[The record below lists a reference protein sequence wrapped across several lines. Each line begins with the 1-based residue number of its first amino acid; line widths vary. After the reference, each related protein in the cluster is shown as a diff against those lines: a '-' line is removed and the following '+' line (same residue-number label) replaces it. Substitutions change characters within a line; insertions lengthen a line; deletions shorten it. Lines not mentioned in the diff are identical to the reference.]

1 MAGSKFATEY
11 NFNVG
16 GHMTAGRQGH
26 KVDRIVIHHNA
37 NTNDVVPGVWQS
49 RASSAHYQVTPTA
62 VRQCVDENNTAW
74 HAGNWAMNLRS
85 IGIEHLNSTG
95 APSWQV
101 APETIERSA
110 HLVADIC
117 QRYGIPCDRAHII
130 KHSEVPRSTAC
141 PGGLDI
147 DKLVNRTRELMGQR
161 ADTSA
166 PAPTPAPA
174 PAPTQ
179 KSDGGYL
186 SFDYRGNVRNE
197 PTTKSGVFATYDAG
211 AWVKFDGYVHGES
224 VNGSDKWL
232 RSSRSKKYVHESVT
246 GGVYGLPDLGTVN
259 VSAPAPNTPQ
269 TGSNGLVAQ
278 NGTYKAYFNM
288 KIRTAPS
295 LSAQSIDTFDKGA
308 SHSYDGYVDNEGIR
322 WISFI
327 GDTTKKRVYVA
338 RRKLDNSEIWG
349 ECY

>member
-1 MAGSKFATEY
+1 MASSKYTTEY

-16 GHMTAGRQGH
+16 GHMTPGRQGH
-26 KVDRIVIHHNA
+26 KIDRIVIHHNA
-37 NTNDVVPGVWQS
+37 NVNDVVPQVWQS

-117 QRYGIPCDRAHII
+117 QRYGIQCDRQHII

-147 DKLVNRTRELMGQR
+147 DKLVNRARELMGQP
-161 ADTSA
+161 ADNVQTA
-166 PAPTPAPA
+166 PQPAPA
-174 PAPTQ
+174 PA

-186 SFDYRGNVRNE
+186 SFDYRGNVRE
-197 PTTKSGVFATYDAG
+197 QPTTKSNVFATYDKG
-211 AWVKFDGYVHGES
+211 AWVKFDGYVHGETIS
-224 VNGSDKWL
+224 GSDKWL
-232 RSSRSKKYVHESVT
+232 RSSKSNKYVHESVT
-246 GGVYGLPDLGTVN
+246 GGVYGLPDLGKVN
-259 VSAPAPNTPQ
+259 LPSQPSNTPQ
-269 TGSNGLVAQ
+269 TGSNGLKIVPQ
-278 NGTYKAYFNM
+278 NGTFKASVNRN
-288 KIRTAPS
+288 IRWDSPDGQIGGTFTAGS
-295 LSAQSIDTFDKGA
+295 TQNYTGYIDFGNFRYVTWKGA
-308 SHSYDGYVDNEGIR
+308 SGHQCFTAVRRLSDN
-322 WISFI
+322 
-327 GDTTKKRVYVA
+327 KRY
-338 RRKLDNSEIWG
+338 G
-349 ECY
+349 ECF

>member
-1 MAGSKFATEY
+1 MTSSKYTTEY

-26 KVDRIVIHHNA
+26 KIDRIVIHHNA
-37 NTNDVVPGVWQS
+37 NVNDVVPQVWQS
-49 RASSAHYQVTPTA
+49 RASSAHYQVTPNA

-117 QRYGIPCDRAHII
+117 QRYGIPCDRQHII

-147 DKLVNRTRELMGQR
+147 DKLVNSARELMGQP
-161 ADTSA
+161 ADNIK
-166 PAPTPAPA
+166 PAPQPAPA
-174 PAPTQ
+174 PA

-186 SFDYRGNVRNE
+186 FFDYRGNVRE
-197 PTTKSGVFATYDAG
+197 QPTTNSDIFKTYNKG
-211 AWVKFDGYVHGES
+211 AWVKFDGYVHGEDT
-224 VNGSDKWL
+224 NGSDKWL
-232 RSSRSKKYVHESVT
+232 RSSKSKKYVHESVT

-259 VSAPAPNTPQ
+259 LPSQQPSNAPQ
-269 TGSNGLVAQ
+269 TGSNGLIPQ
-278 NGTYKAYFNM
+278 NGTYRANYNM
-288 KIRTAPS
+288 RIRTAPS
-295 LSAQSIDTFDKGA
+295 LSAQAIDTFSKGA
-308 SHSYDGYVDNEGIR
+308 THSYDGYIDSEGIR

-338 RRKLDNSEIWG
+338 RRKLDNSEVYG
-349 ECY
+349 VCY

>member
-1 MAGSKFATEY
+1 MTSSKYTTEY

-16 GHMTAGRQGH
+16 GHMTPGRQGH
-26 KVDRIVIHHNA
+26 RVDHIVIHHNA
-37 NTNDVVPGVWQS
+37 NTNDVVPQVWQS
-49 RASSAHYQVTPTA
+49 RASSAHYQVTPHA

-117 QRYGIPCDRAHII
+117 QRYFIPCDRQHII

-147 DKLVNRTRELMGQR
+147 DKLVNRARELMGQP
-161 ADTSA
+161 ADNVQ
-166 PAPTPAPA
+166 PAPQPAPA
-174 PAPTQ
+174 PA

-186 SFDYRGNVRNE
+186 SFDCRGNVRE
-197 PTTKSGVFATYDAG
+197 QPTTKSGVFATYNKG
-211 AWVKFDGYVHGES
+211 AWVKFDGYVHGEV

-232 RSSRSKKYVHESVT
+232 RSSKSKKYVHESVT

-259 VSAPAPNTPQ
+259 LPSQPSNAPQ
-269 TGSNGLVAQ
+269 TGSNGLIPQ
-278 NGTYKAYFNM
+278 NGTYRATVNM
-288 KIRTAPS
+288 NIRRSPS
-295 LSAQSIDTFDKGA
+295 TNGQIVGTFTKDSTQHYDSYIDANGYRWVSWIGA
-308 SHSYDGYVDNEGIR
+308 SGNR
-322 WISFI
+322 N
-327 GDTTKKRVYVA
+327 YVA
-338 RRKLDNSEIWG
+338 RRNFATGEIYG
-349 ECY
+349 GCF

>member
-1 MAGSKFATEY
+1 MASSKYTTEY

-16 GHMTAGRQGH
+16 GHMTPGRQGH
-26 KVDRIVIHHNA
+26 KIDRITIHHNA
-37 NTNDVVPGVWQS
+37 NVNDVVPQVWQS
-49 RASSAHYQVTPTA
+49 RASSAHYQVTPNA

-117 QRYGIPCDRAHII
+117 QRYGIPCDRQHII

-147 DKLVNRTRELMGQR
+147 DKLVNRARELMGQP
-161 ADTSA
+161 ADNVQ
-166 PAPTPAPA
+166 PAPA
-174 PAPTQ
+174 PAPAPAH

-186 SFDYRGNVRNE
+186 SFDYRGNVRE
-197 PTTKSGVFATYDAG
+197 QPTTKSGVFATYNKG
-211 AWVKFDGYVHGES
+211 AWVKFDGYVHGET

-259 VSAPAPNTPQ
+259 LPSKGTNAPQ
-269 TGSNGLVAQ
+269 TGSNGLIPQ
-278 NGTYKAYFNM
+278 NGTYRATVNM
-288 KIRTAPS
+288 KIRRSPS
-295 LSAQSIDTFDKGA
+295 LSGQVAGTFTKGA
-308 SHSYDGYVDNEGIR
+308 EQRYDSYIDANGYR
-322 WISFI
+322 WVSWI
-327 GDTTKKRVYVA
+327 GASGNRNYVA
-338 RRKLDNSEIWG
+338 RRNFATGEIYG